1 MNLLGDFYF
10 SGIGIQQNYD
20 KAIELYKMAAQK
32 QYGGHVSF
40 KLGNIYEE
48 GIAVKRDSKEALY
61 WYEMAVN
68 NGKKE
73 AKLIVANMYYNGSGT
88 KKDHEKAKTLYE
100 EIFFFFF
107 ITLLKNLA
115 NIYEENKNYDI
126 ALQYYKMASNRG
138 DNESTIKYNQL
149 FKKIENLQKTLDR
162 VQQKSN

>member
-1 MNLLGDFYF
+1 
-10 SGIGIQQNYD
+10 
-20 KAIELYKMAAQK
+20 
-32 QYGGHVSF
+32 
-40 KLGNIYEE
+40 
-48 GIAVKRDSKEALY
+48 
-61 WYEMAVN
+61 MAVN

-100 EIFFFFF
+100 EIFPKED

-115 NIYEENKNYDI
+115 SIYEENENYNL

>member
-1 MNLLGDFYF
+1 
-10 SGIGIQQNYD
+10 
-20 KAIELYKMAAQK
+20 
-32 QYGGHVSF
+32 
-40 KLGNIYEE
+40 
-48 GIAVKRDSKEALY
+48 
-61 WYEMAVN
+61 MAVN
-68 NGKKE
+68 KSKEE

-100 EIFFFFF
+100 EIFPKED

-115 NIYEENKNYDI
+115 TIYEENENYNL